1 MRKLFALALTVGLF
15 CFSAPVFTQEQTPQ
29 QPSAEELEKQKEE
42 REKNAY
48 RLLEQVID
56 EAQSLRL
63 TENRVRIQINAADV
77 LWPQNQGRA
86 RGLFT
91 MAAEGVVELTRT
103 PPPSPSQRFN
113 EGNAFGNARPATAPN
128 MRGFQLRQE
137 LVFTAARH
145 DAALA
150 YQLLAATKPPAPM
163 QPSAEQPNARLQLT
177 PEDNLEQAL
186 LARVAALDPKLA
198 AQNAEQMME
207 KGQFP
212 RTLPEVINRLRG
224 QDAEA
229 AEKLADKAV
238 KRIQSANLLTN
249 SEAGMLVQAL
259 LTPGIRLDVEG
270 TAPLGSARQ
279 PVLEQSVYV
288 DLLSSVI
295 DAALK
300 ATPTAQRGVAN
311 VRRGQVTPGQT
322 RQPPAPAQPTEAQI
336 EQANARRLLTGL
348 NPVMSI
354 IDQHL
359 PSKAS
364 QVRQKLAEMGMTS
377 GSTSSVPQTIAS
389 LQGNPSADA
398 LFQAASSAPP
408 QMQSRL
414 YQQAAYKA
422 LEEGDIEKARRIAT
436 DHLQNNAR
444 EAVMQRIGFRELTLK
459 AEGTRLEEIRQAVA
473 RMSSDTQKID
483 VLIQLANDYKKTD
496 RKLAIQLLEEAKQ
509 ITNRRATSYEHFEQ
523 QLKVARAFATVDPA
537 QSFEMLDP
545 GISQLNELLSAA
557 SVLSGFELSLFRD
570 GEMSMQG
577 GGGLT
582 ATINRYGQELA
593 LLAKTDFE
601 RSETL
606 AGRFQFSEPRIMA
619 RMSIVKGLLSTEP
632 AGSNTSGSQVRR
644 EFIRQD

>member
-259 LTPGIRLDVEG
+259 LTPGIRLDAEG

-348 NPVMSI
+348 HPVMSI